1 MHSMIVFI
9 FPFYWIITGAF
20 KTQTSALAIP
30 PEWWPNDPTSK
41 IGLVLEGNRW
51 LDGLL
56 IAFL

>member
-1 MHSMIVFI
+1 MIVFI